1 VPIAVSPIT
10 LRERPHADP
19 RQRSALVGV
28 WTLGT
33 VAALSRA
40 SAHSATVFEA
50 VGPRGVIEHSGG
62 ISPAYRV
69 VQHLCGWRGRT
80 VVASEVRDPLA
91 TTCLAVAADDRLE
104 MLIGNALARTS
115 TIRVEGLEGR
125 RLDIRR

>member
-1 VPIAVSPIT
+1 
-10 LRERPHADP
+10 
-19 RQRSALVGV
+19 
-28 WTLGT
+28 
-33 VAALSRA
+33 
-40 SAHSATVFEA
+40 
-50 VGPRGVIEHSGG
+50 EHSGG
-62 ISPAYRV
+62 VSPAYRV

-125 RLDIRR
+125 RLDIRRLVDVADDPGRTAGERQLVGERHHEIELDPYG